1 MIVTIIGTG
10 NVGTV
15 FSKLIF
21 SKGHRI
27 LQVFG
32 RTIAAAQK
40 IAEAVNAQPIND
52 LASLNNDADIYLI
65 TVADKAIELI
75 CNELKL
81 HDKLIVHTAGS
92 VEKNVLKNVS
102 TNYGVLYPIQSIRKD
117 MSLETKIPMLI
128 DANNF
133 NALHQ
138 LKNFAKSLSN
148 EVTIG
153 DDKQRLNLHIA
164 AVFANNFVNYMYAES
179 ALICEEN
186 NLDFKLLQP
195 LIEETAIRLRT
206 KHPNDVFTG
215 PAKRKDI
222 ETIQKHQQALENQPK
237 LLALYNTLT
246 KMIMEH

>member
-10 NVGTV
+10 NVATV

-21 SKGHRI
+21 SKGHTI

-32 RTIAAAQK
+32 RTISVAQN
-40 IAEAVNAQPIND
+40 IAESVNAEAIND

-92 VEKNVLKNVS
+92 VEKNVLKNAS

-117 MSLETKIPMLI
+117 MSLETTIPFLI
-128 DANNF
+128 NANNF
-133 NALHQ
+133 DTLNQ
-138 LKNFAKSLSN
+138 LEKFAKSISN
-148 EVTIG
+148 DVTIG

-164 AVFANNFVNYMYAES
+164 AVFANNFVNYMYVQS

-195 LIEETAIRLRT
+195 LIEATAMRLRT
-206 KHPNDVFTG
+206 NHPKDVFTG

-222 ETIQKHQQALENQPK
+222 ETIEKHQQALATQPK
-237 LLALYNTLT
+237 LLALYNAIT

>member
-21 SKGHRI
+21 TKGHAI

-32 RTIAAAQK
+32 RTILTAQN
-40 IAEAVNAQPIND
+40 IAEAVNAEAIND
-52 LASLNNDADIYLI
+52 LASLNNAADIYLI
-65 TVADKAIELI
+65 TVADKAISTI

-81 HDKLIVHTAGS
+81 KAKLVLHTAGS
-92 VEKNVLKNVS
+92 VEKVVLKNTS

-117 MSLETKIPMLI
+117 MSLETTIPFLI
-128 DANNF
+128 DANNVD
-133 NALHQ
+133 ALNQ
-138 LKNFAKSLSN
+138 LEKFAKSLSN

-164 AVFANNFVNYMYAES
+164 AVFANNFVNYMYVQS

-195 LIEETAIRLRT
+195 LIEETAMRLRT
-206 KHPNDVFTG
+206 NYPKDLFTG

-222 ETIQKHQQALENQPK
+222 ETIQKHQQALANHPK
-237 LLALYNTLT
+237 LFELYNTIT

>member
-10 NVGTV
+10 NVATV

-21 SKGHRI
+21 SKGHSI

-32 RTIAAAQK
+32 RTNSITESIAS
-40 IAEAVNAQPIND
+40 AVNAENIND
-52 LASLNNDADIYLI
+52 LANVNFEADIYII
-65 TVADKAIELI
+65 TVADKAITTI
-75 CNELKL
+75 CHELKL
-81 HDKLIVHTAGS
+81 KDKLVLHTAGS
-92 VEKNVLKNVS
+92 VEKNILKNVS

-117 MSLETKIPMLI
+117 MSLETTIPFLI
-128 DANNF
+128 DANNVD
-133 NALHQ
+133 ALNQ
-138 LKNFAKSLSN
+138 LEKFAKSLSN

-164 AVFANNFVNYMYAES
+164 AVFANNFVNYMYVQS

-195 LIEETAIRLRT
+195 LIEETAMRLRT
-206 KHPNDVFTG
+206 KHPKDVFTG
-215 PAKRKDI
+215 PAKRNDI
-222 ETIQKHQQALENQPK
+222 ETIQKHQQALANQPK
-237 LLALYNTLT
+237 LLALYNAIT